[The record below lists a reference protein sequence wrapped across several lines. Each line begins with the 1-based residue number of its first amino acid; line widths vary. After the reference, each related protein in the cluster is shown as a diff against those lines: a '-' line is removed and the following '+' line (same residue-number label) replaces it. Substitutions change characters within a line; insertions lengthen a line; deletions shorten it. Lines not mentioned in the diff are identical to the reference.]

1 MLKSKSEVFLN
12 EKISKER
19 LKQIQYKIFNRLK
32 THDDI
37 KGIFI
42 KWQNDYCNNGEL
54 SIYDLH
60 KIIND
65 LGIKINYNETSALI
79 SCANKRNTDRLNFD
93 EFKNLVTNDD
103 FNIDID
109 LSKIPYQKESFFP
122 EKHNI
127 EEENMNQQY
136 KYKSIEN
143 KDNYTKLQKIVRN
156 RYPIFIKKLSQNKN
170 NNLTGSCEKNTFTNI
185 INSMKIP
192 EKYKN
197 KEIINTV
204 FDKYKNINNH
214 NLIDYE
220 KYIEDSK
227 NLDEKNDFF
236 KFQNGYLGLIEN
248 KLEKNEAERIRYN
261 EILLENA
268 RRKNNYLQSQLAS
281 MRRNIRKNK
290 SDSDLLTKSV
300 N

>member
-1 MLKSKSEVFLN
+1 M
-12 EKISKER
+12 
-19 LKQIQYKIFNRLK
+19 
-32 THDDI
+32 
-37 KGIFI
+37 
-42 KWQNDYCNNGEL
+42 
-54 SIYDLH
+54 
-60 KIIND
+60 
-65 LGIKINYNETSALI
+65 
-79 SCANKRNTDRLNFD
+79 
-93 EFKNLVTNDD
+93 
-103 FNIDID
+103 
-109 LSKIPYQKESFFP
+109 
-122 EKHNI
+122 
-127 EEENMNQQY
+127 
-136 KYKSIEN
+136 
-143 KDNYTKLQKIVRN
+143 QKIVRN

-248 KLEKNEAERIRYN
+248 KLEKNEEKKKKKN
-261 EILLENA
+261 KILIENA
-268 RRKNNYLQSQLAS
+268 RRKNN
-281 MRRNIRKNK
+281 
-290 SDSDLLTKSV
+290 
-300 N
+300 